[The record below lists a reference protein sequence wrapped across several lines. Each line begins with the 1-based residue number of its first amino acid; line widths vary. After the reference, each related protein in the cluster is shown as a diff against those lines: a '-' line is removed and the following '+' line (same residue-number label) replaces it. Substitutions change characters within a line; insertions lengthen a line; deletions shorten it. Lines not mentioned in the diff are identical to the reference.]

1 MRRRYKHCAA
11 FSPRMFRLSFF
22 ESRFRQFS
30 KYRRYFQTLRCPMIN
45 LPDFKRLDLRVGQ
58 IREAEPI
65 PGARRLLKVQVD
77 LGGEQRTLVAGL
89 AGYYSPQQLIGLKVI
104 VLANLEPAIIH
115 GVRSQG
121 MLLGAGCG
129 DGQDIA
135 LLTTNKDV
143 LNGT

>member
-1 MRRRYKHCAA
+1 
-11 FSPRMFRLSFF
+11 
-22 ESRFRQFS
+22 
-30 KYRRYFQTLRCPMIN
+30 MIS
-45 LPDFKRLDLRVGQ
+45 LPEFKRLDLRVGQ

-89 AGYYSPQQLIGLKVI
+89 AGYYRPQQLIGLKVI
-104 VLANLEPAIIH
+104 VLANLEPATIH

-121 MLLGAGCG
+121 MMLGAGCS

-135 LLTTNKDV
+135 LLTINKDV
-143 LNGT
+143 SNGTPVE